1 MKASI
6 KPRINTENRT
16 PLQDVIPLSTPFILF
31 VDPSSACNF
40 KCKFCPTGDVDLIS
54 KTGRFVGTMKWDLY
68 TKIIDDLQEF
78 DKPLKVL
85 RLYKDGEPLLNKKL
99 PQMIEY
105 AKRSDRVPYVD
116 TTTNAALL
124 TIPLSNDLLNA
135 GLDKINISI
144 NGMQKDTYKQFCR
157 AKVDIDSIIENVI
170 FFYEHRGDCEVVIKA
185 PRELLTEEDQRQ
197 FLEIFGEISDRI
209 NIENTA
215 PCWPNFDV
223 EAYTGFEIA
232 KEGIYGQPLSD
243 VDTCPYIFY
252 SMSINSDGTASA
264 CFLDWDRSLV
274 VSDVNHQSVKDIWN
288 SIRLNN
294 LRILHLSGDRYT
306 EPTCKNCYQLQY
318 GMPDNID
325 EYRSELLTR
334 ITNHK

>member
-1 MKASI
+1 MTAKI
-6 KPRINTENRT
+6 KPRINTEGRT

-40 KCKFCPTGDVDLIS
+40 KCKFCPTGDLQLI
-54 KTGRFVGTMKWDLY
+54 KQTGRFVGTLDWKLY
-68 TKIIDDLQEF
+68 KKIIDDLQEF
-78 DKPLKVL
+78 DEPLKVL
-85 RLYKDGEPLLNKKL
+85 RLYKDGEPLLNKKF

-105 AKRSDRVPYVD
+105 AKRSNRVPYVD

-124 TIPLSNDLLNA
+124 TRQLSTDILNA

-144 NGMQKDTYKQFCR
+144 NGMQKETYSQFCR
-157 AKVDIDSIIENVI
+157 AKVDIDSIIENI
-170 FFYEHRGDCEVVIKA
+170 MFFYEHRGNCEVVIKA
-185 PRELLTEEDQRQ
+185 PKELLSEEDQEQ
-197 FLEIFGEISDRI
+197 FLSLFGEISDRI

-223 EAYTGFEIA
+223 EARTNFKIVQ
-232 KEGIYGQPLSD
+232 EGIYGQPLSD

-274 VSDVNHQSVKDIWN
+274 IGDVRTHTVKDIWN
-288 SIRLNN
+288 SKEMDN
-294 LRILHLSGDRYT
+294 LRILHLSGDRSNNS
-306 EPTCKNCYQLQY
+306 TCKNCYQLRY

-325 EYRSELLTR
+325 PFRDKIIERLL
-334 ITNHK
+334 